1 VTQRTYQ
8 LADVLEL
15 MADVVGEREAVVTED
30 RTLTFSQLD
39 ERSTRLAHHLAD
51 LGVVRGDRVGIH
63 ATNCTEWVEAFYAT
77 MKLGAA
83 PVNVNFRYV
92 AEELR
97 YLYDNA
103 GCRVTVTQP
112 EYTAVLDEIAD
123 DLPDLA
129 HRVVIGPDYE
139 AALAVAPA
147 ERDFEPR
154 SPDDLY
160 LIYTGGTTGMP
171 KGVMWRHEDLIFGA
185 LNASRFDLPVD
196 SPEQFAT
203 EAAANPG
210 PLRLMA
216 LGPMMHG
223 GGQWIMGNAHVA
235 GGTLV
240 LYTGRTFDP
249 AAVWDLAARAG
260 VHSIGTIGDA
270 MARPLA
276 EALAAPGRPDWDL
289 SALVSI
295 GNGGAPLSAAVR
307 TQLRE
312 VLPAVM
318 IRDSYGASETGAAT
332 ARFDDGES
340 HSSPRFDANATTTV
354 LNVEEARVCDVGEVG
369 MLARRGHIPL
379 GYWGDPTKT
388 AATFTE
394 VDGVRWV
401 VPGDYARFEDDG
413 TISLLGRGSVSI
425 NTGGE
430 KVYPEEVEAALL
442 HHPAVLD
449 AVVVGT
455 PSERWGE
462 QVTALVQLRPGV
474 EASADDV
481 RAEARVHVADYKVP
495 KDVLFVDQ
503 VVRTPVGK
511 ADYVWA
517 KAAAI
522 EALGAD

>member
-1 VTQRTYQ
+1 MTQRTYQ
-8 LADVLEL
+8 LADLLEL
-15 MADVVGEREAVVTED
+15 LADAVGDREALVTED
-30 RTLTFSQLD
+30 RTLTFAQLD
-39 ERSTRLAHHLAD
+39 ERATRLANHLASV
-51 LGVVRGDRVGIH
+51 GVARGDRVGIH
-63 ATNCTEWVEAFYAT
+63 AMNCTEWVEAFYAA

-103 GCRVTVTQP
+103 GCRVTITQP

-123 DLPDLA
+123 DLPELA

-139 AALAVAPA
+139 AALAAASPD
-147 ERDFEPR
+147 RDFAPR

-185 LNASRFDLPVD
+185 MNASRFDLPVD

-240 LYTGRTFDP
+240 LYTGRAFDP
-249 AAVWDLAARAG
+249 VAVWDLVERAG

-276 EALAAPGRPDWDL
+276 EALAVPGRPDWDL
-289 SALVSI
+289 SSLVSI

-307 TQLRE
+307 AQLRE
-312 VLPAVM
+312 VLPGVM
-318 IRDSYGASETGAAT
+318 IRDAYGASETGAAT
-332 ARFDDGES
+332 ARFDDGKA
-340 HSSPRFDANATTTV
+340 HASPRFDANATTTV
-354 LNVEEARVCDVGEVG
+354 LDPEGRVCAVGEVG

-379 GYWGDPTKT
+379 GYWNDPTKT
-388 AATFTE
+388 AATFKE

-401 VPGDYARFEDDG
+401 VPGDYARFEEDG
-413 TISLLGRGSVSI
+413 SISLLGRGSVSI

-455 PSERWGE
+455 PSARWGE
-462 QVTALVQLRPGV
+462 QVTALVQLRDGTS
-474 EASADDV
+474 ASAEEIRD
-481 RAEARVHVADYKVP
+481 AARTHVADYKVP
-495 KDVLFVDQ
+495 KDVLFVDK

-517 KAAAI
+517 KATAT
-522 EALGAD
+522 EVLNPGG

>member
-1 VTQRTYQ
+1 MTQRTYQ
-8 LADVLEL
+8 LADLLEL
-15 MADVVGEREAVVTED
+15 MADTVGDREAVVTED
-30 RTLTFSQLD
+30 RTLTFAELD
-39 ERSTRLAHHLAD
+39 ERATRLANHLTS
-51 LGVVRGDRVGIH
+51 LGVERGDRVGIH
-63 ATNCTEWVEAFYAT
+63 AMNCTEWVEAFYAA

-97 YLYDNA
+97 YLYANA
-103 GCRVTVTQP
+103 GCRVTITQP
-112 EYTAVLDEIAD
+112 EYTSVLDEIAD

-129 HRVVIGPDYE
+129 HRVVIGSDYE
-139 AALAVAPA
+139 AALAAASA
-147 ERDFEPR
+147 ERNFAPR

-240 LYTGRTFDP
+240 LYTGRAFDP
-249 AAVWDLAARAG
+249 VAIWDLASRAG

-276 EALAAPGRPDWDL
+276 EALAAPGHPDWDL
-289 SALVSI
+289 SALLSI

-307 TQLRE
+307 AQLRA
-312 VLPAVM
+312 VLPTVM

-340 HSSPRFDANATTTV
+340 HSSPRFDVNATTTV
-354 LNVEEARVCDVGEVG
+354 LDPEGRVCEAGEVG

-379 GYWGDPTKT
+379 GYWGDEAKT
-388 AATFTE
+388 AATFKV

-401 VPGDYARFEDDG
+401 IPGDFARFEPDG

-462 QVTALVQLRPGV
+462 QVTALVQVRAGMTITA
-474 EASADDV
+474 EEV
-481 RAEARVHVADYKVP
+481 RAEARLHVADYKVP
-495 KDVLFVDQ
+495 KDVLVVEQ

-517 KAAAI
+517 KTTAT
-522 EALGAD
+522 EALGAG